1 MSVSSRQISM
11 NVGKQ
16 QFSDQ
21 GKIKTKPSIHCIKH
35 KSQRDCAHSPEWVLI
50 RQRWDNLK
58 PRTLMTA
65 VLVVLGQMTRRCS
78 LQGWQASPGPD
89 TAFLFPGA
97 PGSCSEDACQNGGT
111 CVPGANAHS
120 CDCRPGFKGRHCELG
135 ESELATGLKAAVT
148 VTWDLALEG

>member
-1 MSVSSRQISM
+1 MGQLEAKNANDSCSR
-11 NVGKQ
+11 
-16 QFSDQ
+16 
-21 GKIKTKPSIHCIKH
+21 
-35 KSQRDCAHSPEWVLI
+35 
-50 RQRWDNLK
+50 
-58 PRTLMTA
+58 
-65 VLVVLGQMTRRCS
+65 VLGQMTRRCS
-78 LQGWQASPGPD
+78 LQGWQASPGPEAD

-135 ESELATGLKAAVT
+135 ESELATGLRAAVT